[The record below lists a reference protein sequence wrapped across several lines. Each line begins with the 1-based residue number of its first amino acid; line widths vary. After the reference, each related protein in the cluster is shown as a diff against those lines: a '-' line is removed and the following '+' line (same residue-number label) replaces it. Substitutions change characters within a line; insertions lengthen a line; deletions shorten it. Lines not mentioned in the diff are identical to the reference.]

1 MMNTLVKMTSA
12 KTMKEVPSGDFLP
25 PSVTTT
31 KDRKRSRA
39 KAKRTIHVT
48 KVLPAELL
56 LDEERRMAVA
66 VGEQA
71 VTVAALGGEPWPLPE
86 ELLLLLEPVLQPEVL
101 AKVGQDDQ

>member
-1 MMNTLVKMTSA
+1 MSTLVKMTSA
-12 KTMKEVPSGDFLP
+12 EMMKEVPSGDFLP
-25 PSVTTT
+25 PLGKTT

-39 KAKRTIHVT
+39 RAKKNNPVT

-56 LDEERRMAVA
+56 LDEEGRMAVA